1 MTGSALHLQ
10 QCTPAGEVQ
19 ATIAEFQAASIAK
32 QVIDTAPPVPAAP
45 VNNGLLGDL
54 PSLEKAAAPSSPE
67 KGGKKKIKI
76 RRNLVQDCPDEF
88 RCMID
93 HKILTKPL
101 RTPEG
106 HVFEEKTLEQWFVSC
121 GSVNPMT
128 QAHLTMEM
136 CTVDKE
142 LQKKIV
148 KWFKET
154 NA

>member
-1 MTGSALHLQ
+1 LALQ
-10 QCTPAGEVQ
+10 QCQPAGEVQ
-19 ATIAEFQAASIAK
+19 ATISDFQTAAIAK
-32 QVIDTAPPVPAAP
+32 QVMASQEAERAAP

-54 PSLEKAAAPSSPE
+54 PSLEKSAAPASPD
-67 KGGKKKIKI
+67 KGSKKKIKI

-101 RTPEG
+101 RSPEG
-106 HVFEEKTLEQWFVSC
+106 HVFEEKTLEQWMVSC
-121 GSVNPMT
+121 GSVNPIT
-128 QAHLTMEM
+128 QAPLSLEM
-136 CTVDKE
+136 CTFDKD

>member
-1 MTGSALHLQ
+1 L
-10 QCTPAGEVQ
+10 PAGEVQ
-19 ATIAEFQAASIAK
+19 ETIATYQAATIAK
-32 QVIDTAPPVPAAP
+32 QVITTTPGVEREAP

-54 PSLEKAAAPSSPE
+54 PSLDKSATPASPE
-67 KGGKKKIKI
+67 KGSKKKIKI

-88 RCMID
+88 KCMID

-101 RTPEG
+101 RSPEG
-106 HVFEEKTLEQWFVSC
+106 YVFEEKTLEQWIVAC
-121 GSVNPMT
+121 GSVNPIT
-128 QAHLTMEM
+128 QAPLTLDM
-136 CTVDKE
+136 CTVDKD